1 MQGESG
7 DLHIIDE
14 DDREDDEITDN
25 YTHAKRFLLCV
36 KCLMGPGT
44 A

>member
-1 MQGESG
+1 MHTIDVE
-7 DLHIIDE
+7 DLE
-14 DDREDDEITDN
+14 GDEITEN

-36 KCLMGPGT
+36 KCLMGLWS